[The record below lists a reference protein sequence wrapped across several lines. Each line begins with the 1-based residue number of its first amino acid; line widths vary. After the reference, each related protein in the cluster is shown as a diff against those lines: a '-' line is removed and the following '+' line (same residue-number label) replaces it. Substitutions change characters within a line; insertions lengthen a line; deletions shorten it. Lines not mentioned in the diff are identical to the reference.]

1 MSADK
6 GYDGL
11 IQTMCSKGLSV
22 KRITCE
28 VVIPHKET
36 KNHSTSVRDNKD
48 AFCARLQKLCV
59 QQKIDAENIK
69 QIIDAAR
76 SISAPYKKNFIERVN
91 PKISRAGVGNA
102 QNAAHAAALMRVVK
116 KEIYPMLA

>member
-1 MSADK
+1 MKQSSHIKKQKIILLLYGTTKTLFAH
-6 GYDGL
+6 GYK
-11 IQTMCSKGLSV
+11 IYAFSK
-22 KRITCE
+22 
-28 VVIPHKET
+28 
-36 KNHSTSVRDNKD
+36 
-48 AFCARLQKLCV
+48 
-59 QQKIDAENIK
+59 KIDAENIK

-102 QNAAHAAALMRVVK
+102 QNAAHAAALMKAVK

>member
-1 MSADK
+1 M
-6 GYDGL
+6 
-11 IQTMCSKGLSV
+11 
-22 KRITCE
+22 
-28 VVIPHKET
+28 
-36 KNHSTSVRDNKD
+36 
-48 AFCARLQKLCV
+48 
-59 QQKIDAENIK
+59 K

-102 QNAAHAAALMRVVK
+102 QNAAHAAALMRAVK